1 MRRFAFDIETDN
13 LLPDLTTCHTI
24 AIRNLDNLD
33 QVVSYGPDKIEE
45 ALGHLNSADLL
56 VGHNSTTFDRK
67 AIAKLYPDFQFKDS
81 IIWRDTLVLARLLCP
96 DVMTDDF
103 QRGYTEEQLPRR
115 LRGKHSL
122 EAWGRRLDV
131 YKGDFGKTTDWS
143 EWSPEMESYCRQDT
157 LVTAKL
163 WWALKPDSHNQKSIQ
178 FEHEIAEICDQ
189 IGNAGWVFDIEKAT
203 QLYTQLKLE
212 KETLEEQL
220 QDLFPSWT
228 IDTEFVP
235 KVNNAKLGYEKGVP
249 IIKSKPVT
257 FNPNSRHHIERCLKE
272 KYDWKPSEYTP
283 AGDAKLSESVL
294 VGLPYPEAQALARSF
309 MLAKRL
315 GQLGEGNAAW
325 LRKVDEDGKIR
336 HTINPIGAVTMRCS
350 SFGPNLQQVP
360 STRAAYGKECREL
373 FTVDEGCQ
381 LVGADLSSIEARVL
395 AHYLPDGGEYAKQLL
410 EGDVH
415 QENADRLG
423 IDRSSAK
430 TFLYALLY
438 GAGDTRLGETVSQG
452 AKAGR
457 ELRDQFYKANPAF
470 KTLQNQISRAFD
482 SRGHLIGLDGRQLTV
497 RSAHSALNVLIQSA
511 SAILAKKWVQ
521 LVTQE
526 IKHRGM
532 DAQILSFIHDELQ
545 TETKGDPHDAGNLIC
560 RLATEAG
567 RAFNIQCP
575 IEAEYSV
582 GRTWADTH

>member
-13 LLPDLTTCHTI
+13 LLTDLTTCHTI

-33 QVVSYGPDKIEE
+33 QVVSYGPNQIED
-45 ALGHLNSADLL
+45 ALKFMDTADLL

-67 AIAKLYPDFQFKDS
+67 AIQKLYPDFKFKEDM
-81 IIWRDTLVLARLLCP
+81 IWRDTLVLARMLRP
-96 DVMTDDF
+96 DIQADDYDK
-103 QRGYTEEQLPRR
+103 GYTDEQLPRR

-122 EAWGRRLDV
+122 EAWGRRLGV
-131 YKGDFGKTTDWS
+131 LKGDFGKTSDWS
-143 EWSPEMESYCRQDT
+143 VWSEEMEEYCRQDT

-163 WWALKPDSHNQKSIQ
+163 WLELDPDSHNQKSIM
-178 FEHEIAEICDQ
+178 FEHSIAEICDS
-189 IGNAGWVFDIEKAT
+189 IGNAGWVFDVEKAT
-203 QLYTQLKLE
+203 QLYSQLKLE

-235 KVNNAKLGYEKGVP
+235 KVNNKKLGYEKGVP
-249 IIKSKPVT
+249 IIRSKPVQ

-272 KYDWKPSEYTP
+272 KYDWKPKEYTP

-294 VGLPYPEAQALARSF
+294 VGLEYPEAQALARSF
-309 MLAKRL
+309 MLQKRL
-315 GQLGEGNAAW
+315 GQLAEGNAAW
-325 LRKVDEDGKIR
+325 LRKVDADGKLR

-360 STRAAYGKECREL
+360 STRAAYGKECRDL
-373 FTVDEGCQ
+373 FTVDEGYA

-410 EGDVH
+410 EGDIH
-415 QENADRLG
+415 QINADKLG
-423 IDRSSAK
+423 IPRSAAK
-430 TFLYALLY
+430 TFLYALNY
-438 GAGDTRLGETVSQG
+438 GAGNTRLGETVGKG
-452 AKAGR
+452 AKEGR

-470 KTLQNQISRAFD
+470 KVLQGQIKRAFE
-482 SRGHLIGLDGRQLTV
+482 SRGHLIGLDGRRLTV
-497 RSAHSALNVLIQSA
+497 RSEHSALNVLIQSA

-521 LVTQE
+521 LVDQD

-545 TETKGDPHDAGNLIC
+545 TATKENPDDTGTRFC

-567 RAFNIQCP
+567 RAFDLQCP